1 MAKTPIGLGQFSGR
15 VGGVVYAV
23 QAGRQVVRAYQPVV
37 SNPKST
43 AQSIQRAKG
52 NLVGRISKITPWQ
65 ILEGLGDNKFSRRS
79 RFLRLMLQKATAG
92 QAAGDPSTFNAK
104 LADSDFVFSE
114 GALVPLHTVGTLE
127 STAYNVQ
134 YNVLT
139 VSGAPAAA
147 AALQGL
153 LVVVVIKQ
161 SSGVWEEVR
170 YRFFGPDEL
179 NAGTVTATFQHQA
192 EGAYTAAIYAAPFA
206 SADGSKL
213 PTRAKDLTSTASSLD
228 ALLEVGTGVSS
239 VVWGASTFLK
249 SSTFTPSQTSALSE
263 SERKSKK

>member
-65 ILEGLGDNKFSRRS
+65 ILEGLGDNKFNRRS
-79 RFLRLMLQKATAG
+79 RFLRLLLQKTTAG
-92 QAAGDPSTFNAK
+92 QAAGDPTQFNAK
-104 LADSDFVFSE
+104 LNDSDFVFSE
-114 GALVPLHTVGTLE
+114 GPLVPLHTVGTL
-127 STAYNVQ
+127 SATAQNVQ
-134 YNVLT
+134 YGIIT
-139 VSGAPAAA
+139 STGAPAAL

-153 LVVVVIKQ
+153 LVVTVIKQ

-170 YRFFGPDEL
+170 YRFFTPQEL
-179 NAGTVTATFQHQA
+179 AAGSVQATFQHLA
-192 EGAYTAAIYAAPFA
+192 EGAYTASIYAAPFA
-206 SADGSKL
+206 AADGTVL
-213 PTRAKDLTSTASSLD
+213 PTRTSDLTSTETSLD
-228 ALLEVGTGVSS
+228 AILEVGTGASS
-239 VVWGASTFLK
+239 VVWGNSAYVR
-249 SSTFTPSQTSALSE
+249 SSTFTPSTQASSVSKTSKSE
-263 SERKSKK
+263 